1 MVLGHMRS
9 QRVHVRFERVQF
21 WLKLSDSLITMSRE
35 ANNSKVK
42 ALQHENVLMMK
53 ELQTVRDEFSQ
64 P

>member
-9 QRVHVRFERVQF
+9 QRVDVRFERVQF
-21 WLKLSDSLITMSRE
+21 WLKLSDSLITMSRK

-42 ALQHENVLMMK
+42 ALQHENVLMIK
-53 ELQTVRDEFSQ
+53 ELQTVRNEFSQ

>member
-9 QRVHVRFERVQF
+9 QPVHVRFERVQF
-21 WLKLSDSLITMSRE
+21 WLKLSDSLITMSRK

-42 ALQHENVLMMK
+42 ALQHENVSMMK